1 MLPPIGSS
9 VLSMAPEWP
18 DAVIGQLAKP
28 VQCNTLISR
37 NAIHL
42 HPTAHRCNPLVVLAC
57 KQHGMAWH
65 GMQSVTTK
73 ALLVSAVYTAAAMFP
88 MRTSKHSTESLT

>member
-28 VQCNTLISR
+28 VQCNTLRSR
-37 NAIHL
+37 TATPQHIAAIHL
-42 HPTAHRCNPLVVLAC
+42 LFWHVSR
-57 KQHGMAWH
+57 MAWH